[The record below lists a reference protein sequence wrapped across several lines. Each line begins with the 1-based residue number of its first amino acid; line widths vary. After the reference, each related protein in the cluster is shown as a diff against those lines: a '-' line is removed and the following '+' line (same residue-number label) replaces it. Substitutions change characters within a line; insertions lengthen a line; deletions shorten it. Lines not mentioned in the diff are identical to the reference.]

1 MFSDWIWWTTNVE
14 HVLDVTAWTP
24 FGTYMSQAL
33 LNSAKMS
40 EWEPRQK
47 TFIKIH
53 IINCSMWLCTA
64 GVLILNQMC
73 GRTEAKTAHLVVKQE
88 VKTSSRSPHRP
99 GEHMFFKIWL
109 SESMSKNGTF
119 LKTLECTTAV
129 LSSHRKAWPV
139 RRAEGRHTW
148 VPSYFKQTP
157 MCLMICSTSA
167 GCQVRTTDCT
177 GVRSSEH
184 HPPCKSAW
192 KTNPGFSR
200 DLIKQTEIL
209 ILCSKKG
216 LDV

>member
-1 MFSDWIWWTTNVE
+1 MLNVTLHHRGPHFKSNMRTYRGKDCTFSGETRGEDQFTVTTQTE
-14 HVLDVTAWTP
+14 W
-24 FGTYMSQAL
+24 TYMFL
-33 LNSAKMS
+33 
-40 EWEPRQK
+40 
-47 TFIKIH
+47 
-53 IINCSMWLCTA
+53 
-64 GVLILNQMC
+64 
-73 GRTEAKTAHLVVKQE
+73 
-88 VKTSSRSPHRP
+88 
-99 GEHMFFKIWL
+99 KIWL

-167 GCQVRTTDCT
+167 GCQVWTTDCT
-177 GVRSSEH
+177 GVRSREH

-200 DLIKQTEIL
+200 DLIKQTQL
-209 ILCSKKG
+209 LRLNKSPVQKY
-216 LDV
+216 